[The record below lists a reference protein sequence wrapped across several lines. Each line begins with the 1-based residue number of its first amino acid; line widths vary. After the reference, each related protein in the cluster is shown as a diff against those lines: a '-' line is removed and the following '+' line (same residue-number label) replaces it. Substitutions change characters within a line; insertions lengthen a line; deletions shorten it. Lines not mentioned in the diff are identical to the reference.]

1 MTHCG
6 QRTGAQSSAMLGFGP
21 RVGQDGYVQNPT
33 ESLMERR
40 LSLIVEHFPIAVLLE
55 TVDRKVSQ
63 TNQAFCDMFGIP
75 APPEALVGADCEE
88 AAIQLAPLWGDLDAF
103 LGRVHEIL
111 DAREP
116 VAGDRL
122 ELTDGRV
129 LERDFVMVPV
139 GEAEGEA
146 AWIYRDITAS
156 DLARREAQSEAQAR
170 SELLATISHD
180 VRTPVVGIVGMV
192 DILLQQPLDHRTR
205 ELVESVQ
212 SSAEAMTTM
221 LDDLLDLSRAD
232 AGRLELSIEDTSI
245 CDVVESV
252 AGMVGPIA
260 QAKSLPLIAGVTV
273 AVPDTVRTDPG
284 RLRQVLLN
292 LVSNAVKFSASGAVT
307 LLADRDG
314 HDLVIRVSDT
324 GPGMAPEAVDR
335 AFQQYV
341 QGGAT
346 INREF
351 GGAGL
356 GLTIANRLTAALG
369 GSIEVDSRLGLGS
382 TFTVRMPD
390 AVAGPEHSPALTGI
404 RAHISGHHRAVPAV
418 AAALERVGMEVR
430 PKADDPEVT
439 LEVVV
444 AASVSGAQR
453 VPPPPRGRRQLILV
467 PAALAV
473 CPPLAGTALA
483 LPWTRE
489 RLTAALQ
496 DEWLSPEAAPRR
508 AAMLPF
514 GTRVLLAE
522 DEPSNR
528 RIITEMLT
536 RLQAEVVAVGTGLEA
551 VEALAG
557 DRFDA
562 VLMDLAMPVMGG
574 IEAVEIIRRRMPA
587 DRCPPI
593 LALTADARSD
603 PTLRP
608 GSGFAGHIR
617 KPVTSAELSQAIA
630 GVLTTAAS
638 QPSGDASGPLAVEI
652 TVLRGLVQ
660 DIGEAGVVIDT
671 LDIYLEELPGRLESM
686 SQALRDG
693 QFDVLRDAA
702 HSLKSSSRM
711 LGAGTLSDL
720 CRDLEAATAAQS
732 RSGTSSGGDLT
743 PMVDALHA
751 EALRAAQWL
760 AEFRDAGYP
769 GLEEPPASPGA

>member
-1 MTHCG
+1 MAVTP
-6 QRTGAQSSAMLGFGP
+6 AL
-21 RVGQDGYVQNPT
+21 GQDGVVRDAT
-33 ESLMERR
+33 EALLERR
-40 LSLIVEHFPIAVLLE
+40 LALIVEHFPIAVLLE

-63 TNQAFCDMFGIP
+63 TNQAFCDLFGIP
-75 APPEALVGADCEE
+75 APPEALIGADCEE
-88 AAIQLAPLWGDLDAF
+88 AAIQLAPLWGDLGAF
-103 LGRVHEIL
+103 LARVHEVL
-111 DAREP
+111 DARDP
-116 VAGDRL
+116 VVGDRI

-129 LERDFVMVPV
+129 LERDFLTVPV
-139 GEAEGEA
+139 DGTRGEA
-146 AWIYRDITAS
+146 AWIYRDVTVI
-156 DLARREAQSEAQAR
+156 DVARRQAEAEAQAR

-212 SSAEAMTTM
+212 SSARAMTTM

-232 AGRLELSIEDTSI
+232 AGRLELSVEETSI
-245 CDVVESV
+245 CEIVESV

-292 LVSNAVKFSASGAVT
+292 LVSNAVKFSPTGAVT
-307 LLADRDG
+307 VLADREDS
-314 HDLVIRVSDT
+314 DLLVRVADT
-324 GPGMAPEAVDR
+324 GPGMALGALDR
-335 AFQQYV
+335 AFEQYV
-341 QGGAT
+341 QGGGLV
-346 INREF
+346 NREF

-356 GLTIANRLTAALG
+356 GLAIAHRLTTALG

-382 TFTVRMPD
+382 TFTVRIPG
-390 AVAGPEHSPALTGI
+390 AVAGPEHTPPPSGV
-404 RAHISGHHRAVPAV
+404 RAHVTGHRRAVPVV
-418 AAALERVGMEVR
+418 AAALQRAGIEVR
-430 PKADDPEVT
+430 PRADDPEVS

-444 AASVSGAQR
+444 AASVTDAQR
-453 VPPPPRGRRQLILV
+453 VLPAPAGRRQLILV
-467 PAALAV
+467 PAALAT

-483 LPWTRE
+483 LPWTRD
-489 RLTAALQ
+489 RLMAALR
-496 DEWLSPEAAPRR
+496 DEWVSSDVAPAR
-508 AAMLPF
+508 AGLLPL

-528 RIITEMLT
+528 RIISEMLA
-536 RLQAEVVAVGTGLEA
+536 RLQADVVAVGTGLEA

-557 DRFDA
+557 DRFDV

-574 IEAVEIIRRRMPA
+574 IEAVETIRGRLPA

-608 GSGFAGHIR
+608 GSGFAGHVQ
-617 KPVTSAELSQAIA
+617 KPVTSAELSRAIA
-630 GVLTTAAS
+630 EVLTGATLAAS
-638 QPSGDASGPLAVEI
+638 TGAAGPPAVDI
-652 TVLRGLVQ
+652 AVLQGLVE

-671 LDIYLEELPGRLESM
+671 LDIYLEELPGRLETM
-686 SQALRDG
+686 SGALTRER
-693 QFDVLRDAA
+693 FDVLRDEA

-720 CRDLEAATAAQS
+720 CRDLEAVTAAQS

-751 EALRAAQWL
+751 EAFRVAQWL

-769 GLEEPPASPGA
+769 GLEGSSASPGA